1 MSSYQNQ
8 RRLYALS
15 GAFLTAVA
23 AAVAVLLG
31 GGLLAASVLTIQVL
45 MIVLAGICDL
55 VAATGGLG
63 GWAWYRWGGLGNIL
77 LGLSLPLGFVGTSWD
92 SIFLLVTGLGGLSLT
107 AMGIDLVAFHGR
119 YTKQTPL
126 DERNQ

>member
-15 GAFLTAVA
+15 GVFLTAAA
-23 AAVAVLLG
+23 AAVTVLLG
-31 GGLLAASVLTIQVL
+31 GDLLATSVLAIQVS
-45 MIVLAGICDL
+45 MIALAGICDL
-55 VAATGGLG
+55 VAATGSFG

-77 LGLSLPLGFVGTSWD
+77 LGLSLPLGFVGTAWD

-119 YTKQTPL
+119 YTNQTLL
-126 DERNQ
+126 DEHNQ

>member
-15 GAFLTAVA
+15 GVFLTAAA
-23 AAVAVLLG
+23 AAVTVLLG
-31 GGLLAASVLTIQVL
+31 GDLLATSVLAIQVS
-45 MIVLAGICDL
+45 MIALAGICDL
-55 VAATGGLG
+55 VAATGSFG

-77 LGLSLPLGFVGTSWD
+77 LGLSLPLGFVGTAWD

-119 YTKQTPL
+119 YTQQTLL
-126 DERNQ
+126 DEHNQ

>member
-8 RRLYALS
+8 RRLCALS
-15 GAFLTAVA
+15 GVFLTAAA
-23 AAVAVLLG
+23 AAVTVLLG
-31 GGLLAASVLTIQVL
+31 GDLLATSVLAIQVS
-45 MIVLAGICDL
+45 MIALAGICDL
-55 VAATGGLG
+55 VAATGSFG

-77 LGLSLPLGFVGTSWD
+77 LGLSLPLGFVGTAWD

-119 YTKQTPL
+119 CTNQTLL
-126 DERNQ
+126 DEHNQ

>member
-31 GGLLAASVLTIQVL
+31 GGLLATSVLTVQVS
-45 MIVLAGICDL
+45 MIALAGICDL
-55 VAATGGLG
+55 VAATGGFG

-77 LGLSLPLGFVGTSWD
+77 LGLSLPLGFVGTAWD

-119 YTKQTPL
+119 YTQQTLL
-126 DERNQ
+126 DEHNQ

>member
-15 GAFLTAVA
+15 GVFLTAAA
-23 AAVAVLLG
+23 AAVTVLLG
-31 GGLLAASVLTIQVL
+31 GDLLATSVLAIQVS

-55 VAATGGLG
+55 VAATGSFG

-77 LGLSLPLGFVGTSWD
+77 LGLSLPLGFVGTAWD

-119 YTKQTPL
+119 YTQQTLL
-126 DERNQ
+126 DEHNQ

>member
-15 GAFLTAVA
+15 GVFLTAAA
-23 AAVAVLLG
+23 AAVTVLLG
-31 GGLLAASVLTIQVL
+31 GDLLATSVLAIQVS
-45 MIVLAGICDL
+45 MIALAGIYDL
-55 VAATGGLG
+55 VAATGSFG

-77 LGLSLPLGFVGTSWD
+77 LGLSLPLGFVGTAWD

-119 YTKQTPL
+119 YTNQTLL
-126 DERNQ
+126 DEHNQ